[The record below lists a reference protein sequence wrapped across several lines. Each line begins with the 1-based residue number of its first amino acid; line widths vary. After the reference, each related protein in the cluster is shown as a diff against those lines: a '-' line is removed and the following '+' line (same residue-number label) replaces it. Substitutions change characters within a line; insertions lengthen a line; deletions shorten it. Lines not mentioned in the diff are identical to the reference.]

1 MSIDDGRVV
10 SNFIVQALRG
20 DDITIFGDGM
30 QTRAFCYV
38 DDLIEGFVRMMNT
51 GDDVTGPIN
60 LGNPVELPMVELAER
75 IIKLTGTKSTLV
87 FRPLPQDDPMQRC
100 PDISKARAVL
110 GWEPTVALETGL
122 MRTIEYF
129 DGMLRARA

>member
-51 GDDVTGPIN
+51 SDDVTGPIN

-75 IIKLTGTKSTLV
+75 IIKLTGTKSSLV

-100 PDISKARAVL
+100 PDISKARTIL
-110 GWEPTVALETGL
+110 GWEPAVALETGL

-129 DGMLRARA
+129 DTMLRERA